1 MGAPTIPEAE
11 FIELITQY
19 GVAETSRRTK
29 RTERSTAQ
37 RRVDIEHRRGIQIK
51 PPDKTGR
58 ATRLATKEHPGRI
71 ELSIDN
77 GEVLIGGDLHL
88 WPGRNPTAWRGFKRF
103 AKERKPAVI
112 VLNGD
117 VLDLPGVSRWP
128 PIGWESHPTVQ
139 QEIEYA
145 KDQLHELELAA
156 GHARKIWTLGNHD
169 ARFETRL
176 ALVAKEYAKISGVH
190 LTDHFPL
197 WEPCWSVFINDDV
210 VVKHRFKSGIHAPHN
225 NTVNSGRTMVT
236 GHLHSAKISPW
247 TDLNGDRYGVDS
259 GCLADP
265 DDRAFLDYTED
276 GPKNWRSGFC
286 LLTFRDGTLLQP
298 ELALVFDENHI
309 QFRGELIEV
318 GDAQAVP
325 LSASASSSRSPPKR
339 KRVRTGRRLRAR
351 PVGRGR
357 P

>member
-1 MGAPTIPEAE
+1 MGVPTIPEAE
-11 FIELITQY
+11 FIELVERY
-19 GVAETSRRTK
+19 GIAETARRTNRTDRATGK
-29 RTERSTAQ
+29 RRT
-37 RRVDIEHRRGIQIK
+37 DIEIRRGIQIK
-51 PPDKTGR
+51 PPDRTGR

-88 WPGRNPTAWRGFKRF
+88 WPGRNPTAWRGFKKF
-103 AKERKPAVI
+103 AKERKPSVVI
-112 VLNGD
+112 LNGD
-117 VLDLPGVSRWP
+117 VLDLPGISRHP
-128 PIGWESHPTVQ
+128 PIGWERLPTVQ

-145 KDQLHELELAA
+145 QTQLHELEKAA
-156 GHARKIWTLGNHD
+156 GRARKLWPIGNHD
-169 ARFETRL
+169 SRFSTSL
-176 ALVAKEYAKISGVH
+176 ALRAPEFAKITGVH
-190 LTDHFPL
+190 LQDHFPL
-197 WEPCWSVFINDDV
+197 WEPCWSVFINNTV
-210 VVKHRFKSGIHAPHN
+210 VVKHRFKNGIHAPHN

-236 GHLHSAKISPW
+236 GHLHSARVSPW
-247 TDLNGDRYGVDS
+247 TDLNGDRYGVDA

-325 LSASASSSRSPPKR
+325 LSASAPPARSPPKR
-339 KRVRTGRRLRAR
+339 KRV
-351 PVGRGR
+351 
-357 P
+357 